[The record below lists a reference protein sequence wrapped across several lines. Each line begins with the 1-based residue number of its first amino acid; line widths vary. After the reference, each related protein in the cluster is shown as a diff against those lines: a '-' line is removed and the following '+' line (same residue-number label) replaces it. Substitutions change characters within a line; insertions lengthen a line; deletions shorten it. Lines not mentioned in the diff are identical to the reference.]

1 MSRKK
6 NKIRH
11 LFVDKKIKN
20 IILTGPESTG
30 KSTLAKQ
37 LAQIYNTVWV
47 PEFARTYLEGLNR
60 PYRADDL
67 LKIAQGQCDLES
79 FFSKKTNQYLF
90 CDTSMLVMKIWSEYR
105 FGKCHPWILEQLENE
120 ENAIYVLCGTDLP
133 WVYDEQRENPNDRK
147 ELYEKYLSE
156 LNFYQ
161 KEFIEVAGSQEV
173 RVSQVVKFINQ
184 NKNGNQNQK

>member
-6 NKIRH
+6 IKIRH
-11 LFVDKKIKN
+11 LFVDKK

-37 LAQIYNTVWV
+37 LAQVYNTVWV
-47 PEFARTYLEGLNR
+47 PEFARTYLKGLNR
-60 PYRADDL
+60 PYREDDL
-67 LKIAQGQCDLES
+67 LKIAQGQRDLES

-120 ENAIYVLCGTDLP
+120 KNAIYILCGTDIL
-133 WVYDEQRENPNDRK
+133 WEYDEQRENPKDRN
-147 ELYEKYLSE
+147 ELYAKYLSE
-156 LNFYQ
+156 LKFYQ

-173 RVSQVVKFINQ
+173 RISQVARFIN
-184 NKNGNQNQK
+184 